1 MLQQASFYANFWG
14 NFQEGATVGPDGDAY
29 AFYLPAIDEAV
40 APQPVV
46 GGGEFVAA
54 FADRSEVAAVQAYL
68 SSAEFA
74 TSKAALGTWVSANS
88 GVPMDTYAEGSIDQ
102 LSAQYLTD
110 LGGTFRFDASDLMPA
125 AVGAGAEWTEMTAWF
140 AEDKPTA
147 EVLKDIDAA
156 WPAS

>member
-1 MLQQASFYANFWG
+1 M
-14 NFQEGATVGPDGDAY
+14 
-29 AFYLPAIDEAV
+29 

-147 EVLKDIDAA
+147 EVLKAIDAA